1 MGRIKTNMI
10 KRVSRELIEK
20 HRSELTTDFE
30 KNKKVVAEKL
40 NFVPSKRVRNI
51 IAGYVTRLAKRKAE

>member
-1 MGRIKTNMI
+1 MI